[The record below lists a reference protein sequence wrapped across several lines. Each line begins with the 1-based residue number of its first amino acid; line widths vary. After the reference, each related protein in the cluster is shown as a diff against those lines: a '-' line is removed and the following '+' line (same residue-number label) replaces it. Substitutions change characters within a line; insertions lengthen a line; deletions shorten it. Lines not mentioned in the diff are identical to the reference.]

1 MSERTQ
7 ITISLSE
14 SKGPI
19 PPRMEHVSDETGS
32 TSYRT
37 SGFATKCPECEQT
50 PIAGETIT
58 KILGAWFHAD
68 CGAKA
73 LNRMHADR
81 AWLALGQQLERAPSR
96 FTNAETKAIVR
107 NLLRVAGA
115 YMTVPADES
124 EDFEP
129 DWTGEDRSPRFRVID
144 GGDEDGGEDPWASA
158 VIRP

>member
-1 MSERTQ
+1 MSERTE
-7 ITISLSE
+7 ITIAVSE

-19 PPRMEHVSDETGS
+19 APRLERISDHTGEA
-32 TSYRT
+32 TYQT
-37 SGFATKCPECEQT
+37 SGFSTKCPECDRT

-107 NLLRVAGA
+107 NLLRITGHYV
-115 YMTVPADES
+115 TLADETDDD
-124 EDFEP
+124 EAEWTP
-129 DWTGEDRSPRFRVID
+129 DDEAPRFRVI
-144 GGDEDGGEDPWASA
+144 DGGEDPWASA
-158 VIRP
+158 VPD

>member
-1 MSERTQ
+1 MNERTQ

-19 PPRMEHVSDETGS
+19 PPRMERISDETGEA
-32 TSYRT
+32 SYRT
-37 SGFATKCPECEQT
+37 SGFSTKCPECERT

-58 KILGAWFHAD
+58 KILGSWFHAE

-73 LNRMHADR
+73 LNRMQADR

-107 NLLRVAGA
+107 NLLRIAGM
-115 YMTVPADES
+115 YVTLGEEGGDDES
-124 EDFEP
+124 EWVSDDEA
-129 DWTGEDRSPRFRVID
+129 PRFRVID
-144 GGDEDGGEDPWASA
+144 GGDDPWASA
-158 VIRP
+158 VPD